1 MNPNW
6 NPNYDQV
13 AKAFVPQYYAIMDGD
28 KASRIG
34 LANFYSV
41 SIQWLQYFDSIDGDA
56 TNPMSSAFPSKI
68 KTQPPS

>member
-1 MNPNW
+1 LKDLSVEYKDEREEKKRKTMNPNW

-28 KASRIG
+28 KTSRIG

-41 SIQWLQYFDSIDGDA
+41 SRSY
-56 TNPMSSAFPSKI
+56 
-68 KTQPPS
+68 